1 LSVIVRDLPIFNL
14 ILIKNVSFS
23 RRPIMAGIVVVGSQ
37 WGDEGK
43 GKITNF
49 ISNQAEMV
57 VRYQGGNNAGHTIYV
72 DGQKFEMSSIPS
84 GIFHPDKLAVIGNGS
99 VVNPKALLEE
109 LRMIQEKGIVGD
121 NLRISD
127 RAHVIFP
134 YHVLID
140 QLADA
145 KKGDGKIGTTG
156 RGIGPAYMD
165 KAARTG
171 IRVVDLLDEAVL
183 RERLTVALHEKNE
196 LLVKLYDHMPL
207 EVEPLVEEY
216 AGYGRELAKYVT
228 DTTVVVN
235 EYLDA
240 GKRVLLEG
248 AQGAML
254 DIDHGTYPYVTSSS
268 PVGGGATIGAGIGPT
283 KIDRVVGVAKAYTS
297 RVGDGPFPT
306 ELFDAVGER
315 IREIGHE
322 YGVVTKRPRRIGW
335 LDTVV
340 LRHAARV
347 GGFTHLSL
355 NSLDVLSGF
364 KTLKIAVAYDLDGE
378 QLSHYP
384 ASLADVRDV
393 EPVYEELPGWDEDI
407 TGVRRREDL
416 PANAQAYLKRVEEL
430 VGVPLYTFAVGPS
443 SEQTNIL
450 FDIWENN

>member
-1 LSVIVRDLPIFNL
+1 
-14 ILIKNVSFS
+14 
-23 RRPIMAGIVVVGSQ
+23 MAGIVVVGSQ

-49 ISNQAEMV
+49 IAKDADMV

-72 DGQKFEMSSIPS
+72 DGKKFELSAVPS
-84 GIFHPDKLAVIGNGS
+84 GIFNPERLAVIGNGS

-109 LRMIQEKGIVGD
+109 LASIQVEGITTD
-121 NLRISD
+121 NLRVSD

-134 YHVLID
+134 YHMLID
-140 QLADA
+140 RLSDA
-145 KKGDGKIGTTG
+145 KKGDSKIGTTG

-171 IRVVDLLDEAVL
+171 IRVVDLLDEEVL
-183 RERLTVALHEKNE
+183 RERLTTVLAEKNE
-196 LLVKLYDHMPL
+196 ILEKIYNEAPL
-207 EVEPLVEEY
+207 DVEELVAEY
-216 AGYGRELAKYVT
+216 AEYGRILKPYIT
-228 DTTVVVN
+228 DTTVIVN
-235 EYLDA
+235 DYLDA
-240 GKRVLLEG
+240 DKQVLLEG

-283 KIDRVVGVAKAYTS
+283 KIDSIVGVAKAYTS

-306 ELFDAVGER
+306 ELFDETGDR

-340 LRHAARV
+340 LRHASRI

-355 NSLDVLSGF
+355 NSLDVLSGLP
-364 KTLKIAVAYDLDGE
+364 TLKIAVGYELDG
-378 QLSHYP
+378 QRIDHYP
-384 ASLADVRDV
+384 ASLAEVRRAK
-393 EPVYEELPGWDEDI
+393 PVYEELPGWDEDI
-407 TGVRRREDL
+407 TDIKSRDAL
-416 PANAQAYLKRVEEL
+416 PENAQNYLKRVEEL
-430 VGVPLYTFAVGPS
+430 IGVPLYTFAVGPS
-443 SEQTNIL
+443 NEQTIVL
-450 FDIWENN
+450 FDIWNEG

>member
-1 LSVIVRDLPIFNL
+1 
-14 ILIKNVSFS
+14 
-23 RRPIMAGIVVVGSQ
+23 MAGIVVVGSQ

-49 ISNQAEMV
+49 IAKDADMV

-72 DGQKFEMSSIPS
+72 DGKKFELSAVPS
-84 GIFHPDKLAVIGNGS
+84 GIFNPERLAVIGNGS

-109 LRMIQEKGIVGD
+109 LASIQVEGITTD
-121 NLRISD
+121 NLRVSD

-134 YHVLID
+134 YHMLID
-140 QLADA
+140 RLSDA
-145 KKGDGKIGTTG
+145 KKGDSKIGTTG

-171 IRVVDLLDEAVL
+171 IRVVDLLDEEVL
-183 RERLTVALHEKNE
+183 RERLTTVLAEKNE
-196 LLVKLYDHMPL
+196 IL
-207 EVEPLVEEY
+207 EKIYGEEPLDVEELVAEY
-216 AGYGRELAKYVT
+216 AEYGQTLKPYIT
-228 DTTVVVN
+228 DTTVIVN
-235 EYLDA
+235 DYLDA
-240 GKRVLLEG
+240 DKQVLLEG

-283 KIDRVVGVAKAYTS
+283 KINSVVGVAKAYTS

-306 ELFDAVGER
+306 ELFDETGDR

-340 LRHAARV
+340 LRHAARI

-355 NSLDVLSGF
+355 NSLDVLSGLP
-364 KTLKIAVAYDLDGE
+364 TLKIAVGYELDG
-378 QLSHYP
+378 QRIDHYP
-384 ASLADVRDV
+384 ASLAEVRRAK
-393 EPVYEELPGWDEDI
+393 PVYEELPGWDEDI
-407 TGVRRREDL
+407 TGIKSREEL
-416 PANAQAYLKRVEEL
+416 PQNAQNYLKRVEEL
-430 VGVPLYTFAVGPS
+430 IGVPLYTFAVGPS
-443 SEQTNIL
+443 NEQTIVL
-450 FDIWENN
+450 FDIWNEG

>member
-1 LSVIVRDLPIFNL
+1 
-14 ILIKNVSFS
+14 
-23 RRPIMAGIVVVGSQ
+23 MAGIVVVGSQ

-49 ISNQAEMV
+49 IAKDADMV

-72 DGQKFEMSSIPS
+72 DGKKFELSAVPS
-84 GIFHPDKLAVIGNGS
+84 GIFNPERLAVIGNGS

-109 LRMIQEKGIVGD
+109 LASIQVEGITTD

-134 YHVLID
+134 YHMLID
-140 QLADA
+140 RLADA

-171 IRVVDLLDEAVL
+171 IRVVDLLDEEVL
-183 RERLTVALHEKNE
+183 RERLTTVLAEKNE
-196 LLVKLYDHMPL
+196 IL
-207 EVEPLVEEY
+207 EKIYGEEPLDLEELVTEF
-216 AGYGRELAKYVT
+216 AQYGQTLKPYIT
-228 DTTVVVN
+228 DTTVIVN
-235 EYLDA
+235 DYLDA
-240 GKRVLLEG
+240 DKQVLLEG

-283 KIDRVVGVAKAYTS
+283 KIDSVVGVAKAYTS

-306 ELFDAVGER
+306 ELFDETGDR

-340 LRHAARV
+340 LRHASRI

-355 NSLDVLSGF
+355 NSLDVLSGLP
-364 KTLKIAVAYDLDGE
+364 TLKIAVGYELDGKRID
-378 QLSHYP
+378 HYP
-384 ASLADVRDV
+384 ASLSEVRRAK
-393 EPVYEELPGWDEDI
+393 PVYEELPGWDEDI
-407 TGVRRREDL
+407 TDIKSRDAL
-416 PANAQAYLKRVEEL
+416 PENAQKYLKRVEEL
-430 VGVPLYTFAVGPS
+430 IGVPLYTFAVGPS
-443 SEQTNIL
+443 NEQTIVL
-450 FDIWENN
+450 FDIWNEG

>member
-1 LSVIVRDLPIFNL
+1 
-14 ILIKNVSFS
+14 
-23 RRPIMAGIVVVGSQ
+23 MAGIVVVGSQ

-49 ISNQAEMV
+49 IAREADVV

-72 DGQKFEMSSIPS
+72 EGKKFELSSIPS
-84 GIFHPDKLAVIGNGS
+84 GIFDANKLAVIGNGS

-109 LRMIQEKGIVGD
+109 LHAIQAQGIPAK

-134 YHVLID
+134 YHILLD
-140 QLADA
+140 QLADQR
-145 KKGDGKIGTTG
+145 KGAGKIGTTG

-171 IRVVDLLDEAVL
+171 IRMVYLLDEETLRMRLEAVL
-183 RERLTVALHEKNE
+183 AEKNGI
-196 LLVKLYDHMPL
+196 LVKLYDHAPVDL
-207 EVEPLVEEY
+207 DQLVTEF
-216 AGYGRELAKYVT
+216 AAYGQRLKGFIS
-228 DTTVVVN
+228 DTGVLVN
-235 EYLDA
+235 GYLD
-240 GKRVLLEG
+240 KQQRVLLEG

-268 PVGGGATIGAGIGPT
+268 PVGGGATIGTGIGPT
-283 KIDRVVGVAKAYTS
+283 KINRVVGVAKAYTS

-306 ELFDAVGER
+306 ELFDEVGAR

-355 NSLDVLSGF
+355 NSLDVLSGLT
-364 KTLKIAVAYDLDGE
+364 TLKIAVAYELNGE
-378 QLSHYP
+378 RIEHYP
-384 ASLADVRDV
+384 ASLIDVQNAV
-393 EPVYEELPGWDEDI
+393 PVYEELPGWDEDI
-407 TGVRRREDL
+407 TGVRSRDEL
-416 PANAQAYLKRVEEL
+416 PENAQRYLHRVEEL
-430 VGVPLYTFAVGPS
+430 IGVPLYTFAVGPS
-443 SEQTNIL
+443 NEQTNVL
-450 FDIWENN
+450 FDIWAD

>member
-1 LSVIVRDLPIFNL
+1 
-14 ILIKNVSFS
+14 
-23 RRPIMAGIVVVGSQ
+23 MAGIVVVGSQ

-49 ISNQAEMV
+49 IAQNSDMV

-72 DGQKFEMSSIPS
+72 DGQKFELSAIPS
-84 GIFHPDKLAVIGNGS
+84 GIFNPNRLAVIGNGS

-109 LRMIQEKGIVGD
+109 LRGIQEKGVTTD

-134 YHVLID
+134 YHILID

-145 KKGDGKIGTTG
+145 RKGDGKIGTTG
-156 RGIGPAYMD
+156 RGIGPTYMD

-183 RERLTVALHEKNE
+183 RERLTTVLAEKNE
-196 LLVKLYDHMPL
+196 LLEKIYNH
-207 EVEPLVEEY
+207 EPLDLDELVAEFTD
-216 AGYGRELAKYVT
+216 YGQQLKPYIT
-228 DTTVVVN
+228 DTTVIVN
-235 EYLDA
+235 EYLDSN
-240 GKRVLLEG
+240 KRVLLEG

-306 ELFDAVGER
+306 ELFDEVGDR

-340 LRHAARV
+340 FRHAARI

-355 NSLDVLSGF
+355 NSLDVLSGL
-364 KTLKIAVAYDLDGE
+364 KTLKIAVAYELDGQRIE
-378 QLSHYP
+378 HYP
-384 ASLADVRDV
+384 ASLGDVRRV
-393 EPVYEELPGWDEDI
+393 TPIYEELPGWDDDI
-407 TGVRRREDL
+407 TGVKSREEL
-416 PANAQAYLKRVEEL
+416 PANAEAYLKRVEEL
-430 VGVPLYTFAVGPS
+430 IGVPLYTFAVGPS
-443 SEQTNIL
+443 NEQTIIL
-450 FDIWENN
+450 FDIWNEG

>member
-1 LSVIVRDLPIFNL
+1 
-14 ILIKNVSFS
+14 
-23 RRPIMAGIVVVGSQ
+23 MAGIVVVGSQ

-49 ISNQAEMV
+49 IAKDADMV

-72 DGQKFEMSSIPS
+72 DGKKFELSAVPS
-84 GIFHPDKLAVIGNGS
+84 GIFNPERLAVIGNGS

-109 LRMIQEKGIVGD
+109 LASIQVEGITTD
-121 NLRISD
+121 NLRVSD

-134 YHVLID
+134 YHMLID
-140 QLADA
+140 RLSDA
-145 KKGDGKIGTTG
+145 KKGDSKIGTTG

-171 IRVVDLLDEAVL
+171 IRVVDLLDEEVL
-183 RERLTVALHEKNE
+183 RERLTTVLAEKNE
-196 LLVKLYDHMPL
+196 ILEKIYNEAPL
-207 EVEPLVEEY
+207 DVEELVAEY
-216 AGYGRELAKYVT
+216 SEYGRVLKPYIT
-228 DTTVVVN
+228 DTTVIVN
-235 EYLDA
+235 DYLDA
-240 GKRVLLEG
+240 DKQVLLEG

-283 KIDRVVGVAKAYTS
+283 KIDSVVGVAKAYTS

-306 ELFDAVGER
+306 ELFDETGDR

-340 LRHAARV
+340 LRHASRI

-355 NSLDVLSGF
+355 NSLDVLSGLP
-364 KTLKIAVAYDLDGE
+364 TLKIAVGYELDG
-378 QLSHYP
+378 QRIDHYP
-384 ASLADVRDV
+384 ASLAEVRRAK
-393 EPVYEELPGWDEDI
+393 PVYEELPGWDEDI
-407 TGVRRREDL
+407 TDIKSRDAL
-416 PANAQAYLKRVEEL
+416 PENAQKYLKRVEEL
-430 VGVPLYTFAVGPS
+430 IGVPLYTFAVGPS
-443 SEQTNIL
+443 NEQTIVL
-450 FDIWENN
+450 FDIWNEG

>member
-1 LSVIVRDLPIFNL
+1 
-14 ILIKNVSFS
+14 
-23 RRPIMAGIVVVGSQ
+23 MAGIVVVGSQ

-49 ISNQAEMV
+49 IAKDADMV

-72 DGQKFEMSSIPS
+72 DGKKFELSAVPS
-84 GIFHPDKLAVIGNGS
+84 GIFNPERLAVIGNGS

-109 LRMIQEKGIVGD
+109 LASIQVEGITTD
-121 NLRISD
+121 NLRVSD

-134 YHVLID
+134 YHMLID
-140 QLADA
+140 RLSDA
-145 KKGDGKIGTTG
+145 KKGDSKIGTTG

-171 IRVVDLLDEAVL
+171 IRVVDLLDEEVL
-183 RERLTVALHEKNE
+183 RERLTTVLAEKNE
-196 LLVKLYDHMPL
+196 ILEKIYNEAPL
-207 EVEPLVEEY
+207 DVEELVAEY
-216 AGYGRELAKYVT
+216 AEYGRILKPNIT
-228 DTTVVVN
+228 DTTVIIN
-235 EYLDA
+235 DYLDDD
-240 GKRVLLEG
+240 KQVLLEG

-283 KIDRVVGVAKAYTS
+283 KIDSIVGVAKAYTS

-306 ELFDAVGER
+306 ELFDETGDR

-340 LRHAARV
+340 LRHASRI

-355 NSLDVLSGF
+355 NSLDVLSGLP
-364 KTLKIAVAYDLDGE
+364 TLKIAVGYELDG
-378 QLSHYP
+378 QRIDHYP
-384 ASLADVRDV
+384 ASLAEVRRAK
-393 EPVYEELPGWDEDI
+393 PVYEELPGWDEDI
-407 TGVRRREDL
+407 TDVKSRDEL
-416 PANAQAYLKRVEEL
+416 PENAQKYLKRVEEL
-430 VGVPLYTFAVGPS
+430 IGVPLYTFAVGPS
-443 SEQTNIL
+443 NEQTIVL
-450 FDIWENN
+450 FDIWNEG

>member
-1 LSVIVRDLPIFNL
+1 
-14 ILIKNVSFS
+14 
-23 RRPIMAGIVVVGSQ
+23 MAGIVVVGSQ

-49 ISNQAEMV
+49 IAREADVV

-72 DGQKFEMSSIPS
+72 EGKKFELSSIPS
-84 GIFHPDKLAVIGNGS
+84 GIFDANKLAVIGNGS

-109 LRMIQEKGIVGD
+109 LHAIQAQGIPAK

-134 YHVLID
+134 YHILLD
-140 QLADA
+140 QLADQR
-145 KKGDGKIGTTG
+145 KGAGKIGTTG

-171 IRVVDLLDEAVL
+171 IRMVDLLDEETLGMRLEAVL
-183 RERLTVALHEKNE
+183 AEKNE
-196 LLVKLYDHMPL
+196 ILVKLYDHAPVDL
-207 EVEPLVEEY
+207 NQLVTEF
-216 AGYGRELAKYVT
+216 AAYGQRLKEFIS
-228 DTTVVVN
+228 DTGVLVN
-235 EYLDA
+235 DYLD
-240 GKRVLLEG
+240 KQQRVLLEG

-283 KIDRVVGVAKAYTS
+283 KINRVVGVAKAYTS

-306 ELFDAVGER
+306 ELFDEVGAR

-355 NSLDVLSGF
+355 NSLDVLSGLT
-364 KTLKIAVAYDLDGE
+364 TLKIAVAYELNGE
-378 QLSHYP
+378 RIEHYP
-384 ASLADVRDV
+384 ASLIDVQNAV
-393 EPVYEELPGWDEDI
+393 PVYEELPGWNEDI
-407 TGVRRREDL
+407 TGVRSRDEL
-416 PANAQAYLKRVEEL
+416 PENAQRYLHRVEEL
-430 VGVPLYTFAVGPS
+430 IGVPLYTFAVGPS
-443 SEQTNIL
+443 NEQTNVL
-450 FDIWENN
+450 FDIWVD

>member
-1 LSVIVRDLPIFNL
+1 
-14 ILIKNVSFS
+14 
-23 RRPIMAGIVVVGSQ
+23 MAGIVVVGSQ

-49 ISNQAEMV
+49 IAKDADMV

-72 DGQKFEMSSIPS
+72 DGKKFELSAVPS
-84 GIFHPDKLAVIGNGS
+84 GIFNPERLAVIGNGS

-109 LRMIQEKGIVGD
+109 LGSIQVEGITTE

-134 YHVLID
+134 YHMLID
-140 QLADA
+140 RLADA

-171 IRVVDLLDEAVL
+171 IRVVDLLDEEVL
-183 RERLTVALHEKNE
+183 RERLTTVLAEKNE
-196 LLVKLYDHMPL
+196 IL
-207 EVEPLVEEY
+207 EKIYGEEPLDLEELVTEF
-216 AGYGRELAKYVT
+216 AQYGQTLKPYIT
-228 DTTVVVN
+228 DTTVIVN
-235 EYLDA
+235 DYLDA
-240 GKRVLLEG
+240 DKQVLLEG

-283 KIDRVVGVAKAYTS
+283 KIDSVVGVAKAYTS

-306 ELFDAVGER
+306 ELFDETGER

-340 LRHAARV
+340 LRHASRI

-355 NSLDVLSGF
+355 NSLDVLSGLP
-364 KTLKIAVAYDLDGE
+364 TLKIAVGYELDGKRID
-378 QLSHYP
+378 HYP
-384 ASLADVRDV
+384 ASLAEVRRAK
-393 EPVYEELPGWDEDI
+393 PVYEELPGWDEDI
-407 TGVRRREDL
+407 TDIKSRDAL
-416 PANAQAYLKRVEEL
+416 PENAQKYLKRVEEL
-430 VGVPLYTFAVGPS
+430 IGVPLYTFAVGPS
-443 SEQTNIL
+443 NEQTIVL
-450 FDIWENN
+450 FDIWNEG

>member
-1 LSVIVRDLPIFNL
+1 
-14 ILIKNVSFS
+14 
-23 RRPIMAGIVVVGSQ
+23 MAGIVVVGSQ

-49 ISNQAEMV
+49 IAQDADMV

-72 DGQKFEMSSIPS
+72 NGEKFELSSIPS
-84 GIFHPDKLAVIGNGS
+84 GIFDLERLAVIGNGS

-109 LRMIQEKGIVGD
+109 LHSIQVKNVTTD

-134 YHVLID
+134 YHMLID
-140 QLADA
+140 QLSDA

-165 KAARTG
+165 KAARVG
-171 IRVVDLLDEAVL
+171 IRMTDLLDEDIL
-183 RERLTVALHEKNE
+183 RERLTPVLADKNE
-196 LLVKLYDHMPL
+196 LLEKIYDHAPL
-207 EVEPLVEEY
+207 DLDELVTEF
-216 AGYGRELAKYVT
+216 AGYGDALRPYIT
-228 DTTVVVN
+228 DTAVLVN
-235 EYLDA
+235 DYLDSD
-240 GKRVLLEG
+240 KQVLLEG

-283 KIDRVVGVAKAYTS
+283 RIDRVVGVAKAYTS

-306 ELFDAVGER
+306 ELFDEVGET
-315 IREIGHE
+315 IRRVGHE

-340 LRHAARV
+340 LRHAARI

-355 NSLDVLSGF
+355 NSLDVLSGLP
-364 KTLKIAVAYDLDGE
+364 TLKIAVAYKLDGE
-378 QLSHYP
+378 TIEHYP
-384 ASLADVRDV
+384 ASLAEVRRA

-416 PANAQAYLKRVEEL
+416 PENAQRYLKRVEEL
-430 VGVPLYTFAVGPS
+430 IGVPLYTFAVGPS
-443 SEQTNIL
+443 NEQTNVL
-450 FDIWENN
+450 FNIWNEEA

>member
-1 LSVIVRDLPIFNL
+1 
-14 ILIKNVSFS
+14 
-23 RRPIMAGIVVVGSQ
+23 MAGIVVVGSQ

-49 ISNQAEMV
+49 IAREADVV

-72 DGQKFEMSSIPS
+72 EGKKFELSSIPS
-84 GIFHPDKLAVIGNGS
+84 GIFDANKLAVIGNGS

-109 LRMIQEKGIVGD
+109 LHAIQAQGIPAK

-134 YHVLID
+134 YHILLD
-140 QLADA
+140 QLADQR
-145 KKGDGKIGTTG
+145 KGAGKIGTTG

-171 IRVVDLLDEAVL
+171 IRMVDLLDEETLRMRLEAVL
-183 RERLTVALHEKNE
+183 AEKNE
-196 LLVKLYDHMPL
+196 ILVKLYDHAPVDL
-207 EVEPLVEEY
+207 NQLVTEF
-216 AGYGRELAKYVT
+216 AAYGQRLKEFIS
-228 DTTVVVN
+228 DTGVLVN
-235 EYLDA
+235 GYLD
-240 GKRVLLEG
+240 KQQRVLLEG

-283 KIDRVVGVAKAYTS
+283 KINRVVGVAKAYTS

-306 ELFDAVGER
+306 ELFDEVGAR

-355 NSLDVLSGF
+355 NSLDVLSGLT
-364 KTLKIAVAYDLDGE
+364 TLKIAVAYELNGE
-378 QLSHYP
+378 RIEHYP
-384 ASLADVRDV
+384 ASLIDVQNAV
-393 EPVYEELPGWDEDI
+393 PVYEELPGWNEDI
-407 TGVRRREDL
+407 TGVRSRDEL
-416 PANAQAYLKRVEEL
+416 PENAQRYLHRVEEL
-430 VGVPLYTFAVGPS
+430 IGVPLYTFAVGPS
-443 SEQTNIL
+443 NEQTNVL
-450 FDIWENN
+450 FDIWAD

>member
-1 LSVIVRDLPIFNL
+1 
-14 ILIKNVSFS
+14 
-23 RRPIMAGIVVVGSQ
+23 MAGIVVVGSQ

-49 ISNQAEMV
+49 IAKDADMV

-72 DGQKFEMSSIPS
+72 DGKKFELSAVPS
-84 GIFHPDKLAVIGNGS
+84 GIFNPERLAVIGNGS

-109 LRMIQEKGIVGD
+109 LASIQVEGITTE

-134 YHVLID
+134 YHMLID
-140 QLADA
+140 RLADA

-171 IRVVDLLDEAVL
+171 IRVVDLLDEEVL
-183 RERLTVALHEKNE
+183 RERLTTVLAEKNE
-196 LLVKLYDHMPL
+196 ILEKIYGEAPLDLEELVT
-207 EVEPLVEEY
+207 EF
-216 AGYGRELAKYVT
+216 AQYGQTLKPYIT
-228 DTTVVVN
+228 DTTVIVN
-235 EYLDA
+235 DYLDA
-240 GKRVLLEG
+240 DKQVLLEG

-283 KIDRVVGVAKAYTS
+283 KIDSVVGVAKAYTS

-306 ELFDAVGER
+306 ELFDETGER

-340 LRHAARV
+340 LRHASRI

-355 NSLDVLSGF
+355 NSLDVLSGLP
-364 KTLKIAVAYDLDGE
+364 TLKIAVGYELDGKRID
-378 QLSHYP
+378 HYP
-384 ASLADVRDV
+384 ASLAEVRRAK
-393 EPVYEELPGWDEDI
+393 PVYEELPGWDEDI
-407 TGVRRREDL
+407 TDIKSRDAL
-416 PANAQAYLKRVEEL
+416 PENAQKYLKRVEEL
-430 VGVPLYTFAVGPS
+430 IGVPLYTFAVGPS
-443 SEQTNIL
+443 NEQTIVL
-450 FDIWENN
+450 FDIWNEG

>member
-1 LSVIVRDLPIFNL
+1 MS
-14 ILIKNVSFS
+14 
-23 RRPIMAGIVVVGSQ
+23 GIVVVGSQ

-49 ISNQAEMV
+49 IAQEADVV

-72 DGQKFEMSSIPS
+72 DGKKFELSSIPS
-84 GIFHPDKLAVIGNGS
+84 GIFNPNKLAVIGNGS

-109 LRMIQEKGIVGD
+109 LHAIQAQGIPAK

-134 YHVLID
+134 YHILLD
-140 QLADA
+140 KLADQR
-145 KKGDGKIGTTG
+145 KGAGKIGTTG

-171 IRVVDLLDEAVL
+171 IRVVDLLDKAVL
-183 RERLTVALHEKNE
+183 HERLSTVLAEKNE
-196 LLVKLYDHMPL
+196 LLVKIYEQAPL
-207 EVEPLVEEY
+207 ELESLVDEFY
-216 AGYGRELAKYVT
+216 GYGQALKDYVA
-228 DTTVVVN
+228 DTAVLVN
-235 EYLDA
+235 DFLDQNR
-240 GKRVLLEG
+240 RVLLEG

-283 KIDRVVGVAKAYTS
+283 KISRVIGVAKAYTS

-306 ELFDAVGER
+306 ELFDAVGDR

-340 LRHAARV
+340 LRHAARI

-355 NSLDVLSGF
+355 NSLDVLSGL
-364 KTLKIAVAYDLDGE
+364 KTVKIAVAYELDGSRIE
-378 QLSHYP
+378 HYP
-384 ASLADVRDV
+384 ASLSDVRRAV
-393 EPVYEELPGWDEDI
+393 PVYEELPGWEEDI
-407 TGVRRREDL
+407 TQVKNRADL
-416 PANAQAYLKRVEEL
+416 PVNAQNYLKRLEEL
-430 VGVPLYTFAVGPS
+430 IGVPLYTFAVGPS
-443 SEQTNIL
+443 NEQTNIL
-450 FDIWENN
+450 FDIWAN

>member
-1 LSVIVRDLPIFNL
+1 
-14 ILIKNVSFS
+14 
-23 RRPIMAGIVVVGSQ
+23 MAGIVVVGSQ

-49 ISNQAEMV
+49 IAREADVV

-72 DGQKFEMSSIPS
+72 EGKKFELSSIPS
-84 GIFHPDKLAVIGNGS
+84 GIFDANKLAVIGNGS

-109 LRMIQEKGIVGD
+109 LHAIQAQGIPAK

-134 YHVLID
+134 YHILLD
-140 QLADA
+140 QLADQR
-145 KKGDGKIGTTG
+145 KGAGKIGTTG

-171 IRVVDLLDEAVL
+171 IRMVDLLDEETLRMRLEAVL
-183 RERLTVALHEKNE
+183 AEKNE
-196 LLVKLYDHMPL
+196 ILVKLYDHAPVDL
-207 EVEPLVEEY
+207 NQLVTEF
-216 AGYGRELAKYVT
+216 AAYGQRLKEFIS
-228 DTTVVVN
+228 DTGVLVN
-235 EYLDA
+235 DYLD
-240 GKRVLLEG
+240 KQQRVLLEG

-268 PVGGGATIGAGIGPT
+268 PVGGGATIGSGIGPT
-283 KIDRVVGVAKAYTS
+283 KINRVVGVAKAYTS

-306 ELFDAVGER
+306 ELSDEVGAR

-355 NSLDVLSGF
+355 NSLDVLSGL
-364 KTLKIAVAYDLDGE
+364 TALKIAVAYELNGE
-378 QLSHYP
+378 RIEHYP
-384 ASLADVRDV
+384 ASLIDVQNAV
-393 EPVYEELPGWDEDI
+393 PVYEELPGWDEDI
-407 TGVRRREDL
+407 TGVRSRDEL
-416 PANAQAYLKRVEEL
+416 PENAQRYLHRVEEL
-430 VGVPLYTFAVGPS
+430 IGVPLYTFAVGPS
-443 SEQTNIL
+443 NEQTNVL
-450 FDIWENN
+450 FDIWAD

>member
-1 LSVIVRDLPIFNL
+1 
-14 ILIKNVSFS
+14 
-23 RRPIMAGIVVVGSQ
+23 MAGIVVVGSQ

-49 ISNQAEMV
+49 IAREADVV

-72 DGQKFEMSSIPS
+72 EGKKFELSSIPS
-84 GIFHPDKLAVIGNGS
+84 GIFDANKLAVIGNGS

-109 LRMIQEKGIVGD
+109 LHAIQAQGIPAK

-134 YHVLID
+134 YHILLD
-140 QLADA
+140 QLADQR
-145 KKGDGKIGTTG
+145 KGAGKIGTTG

-171 IRVVDLLDEAVL
+171 IRMVDLLDEETLRMRLEAVL
-183 RERLTVALHEKNE
+183 AEKNE
-196 LLVKLYDHMPL
+196 ILVKLYDHAPVDL
-207 EVEPLVEEY
+207 NQLVTEF
-216 AGYGRELAKYVT
+216 AAYGQRLKEFIS
-228 DTTVVVN
+228 DTGVLVN
-235 EYLDA
+235 DYLD
-240 GKRVLLEG
+240 KQQRVLLEG

-283 KIDRVVGVAKAYTS
+283 KINRVVGVAKAYTS

-306 ELFDAVGER
+306 ELFDEVGAR

-355 NSLDVLSGF
+355 NSLDVLSGLT
-364 KTLKIAVAYDLDGE
+364 TLKIAVAYELNGE
-378 QLSHYP
+378 RIEHYP
-384 ASLADVRDV
+384 ASLIDVQNAV
-393 EPVYEELPGWDEDI
+393 PVYEELPGWDEDI
-407 TGVRRREDL
+407 TGVRSRDEL
-416 PANAQAYLKRVEEL
+416 PENAQRYLHRVEEL
-430 VGVPLYTFAVGPS
+430 IGVPLYTFAVGPS
-443 SEQTNIL
+443 NEQTNVL
-450 FDIWENN
+450 FDIWAD